1 MSDTIKLLAINPG
14 STSTKI
20 AVFEN
25 GNKLFGLDV
34 NHDAAKLDEFREIS
48 DQFEYRRDM
57 IIEVLSKEGFKL
69 EDFTAFVG
77 RGGGLNPCDGGTYA
91 VNDKVLQHAR
101 EHNYHPATLG
111 SIISDSFAKK
121 YGKQAFVVNPPDVD
135 EFEPVARVTGI
146 VEIERESRLHALS
159 HKEVGLR
166 AAEKLGKKYEDCNFI
181 IAHIGGG
188 TSLAAH
194 RKGKMIDGTDILAGD
209 CPMAPTRSG
218 SVAPG
223 SIVDLCFS
231 GKYDSKQMHA
241 MIRKNG
247 GIVAHLGTAD
257 ILEVKKRISEGDKY
271 AELIYNTMIY
281 QIAKYIGSYA
291 AVLHGDVDAVVLTGG
306 ISRDENLVSEL
317 KKMAGFIA
325 DFIVYPGEF
334 EMEALANGA
343 HRVITGKEKALVYTG
358 EIKWTGYGQFRK

>member
-25 GNKLFGLDV
+25 GKKLFGLDV

-121 YGKQAFVVNPPDVD
+121 Y
-135 EFEPVARVTGI
+135 
-146 VEIERESRLHALS
+146 
-159 HKEVGLR
+159 
-166 AAEKLGKKYEDCNFI
+166 
-181 IAHIGGG
+181 
-188 TSLAAH
+188 
-194 RKGKMIDGTDILAGD
+194 
-209 CPMAPTRSG
+209 
-218 SVAPG
+218 
-223 SIVDLCFS
+223 
-231 GKYDSKQMHA
+231 
-241 MIRKNG
+241 
-247 GIVAHLGTAD
+247 
-257 ILEVKKRISEGDKY
+257 
-271 AELIYNTMIY
+271 
-281 QIAKYIGSYA
+281 
-291 AVLHGDVDAVVLTGG
+291 
-306 ISRDENLVSEL
+306 
-317 KKMAGFIA
+317 
-325 DFIVYPGEF
+325 
-334 EMEALANGA
+334 
-343 HRVITGKEKALVYTG
+343 VITSYSIHYTKLYEPSFISSASCPASG
-358 EIKWTGYGQFRK
+358 FTRQPIFPP